1 MGGLQCYEEGEYIY
15 EQAVVNGHM
24 PQEVKEQM
32 LPIVLENYK
41 NRTRQSMNDI
51 VKVDSSLAAMQL
63 MLVAKQHGYDTNPI
77 GGFEHEEIGK
87 AFGYDLE
94 RYVPVMIVAIGKKAK
109 DAHTSF
115 RMPVDRVIDYK

>member
-1 MGGLQCYEEGEYIY
+1 MNKRLSMVTC
-15 EQAVVNGHM
+15 HKKL
-24 PQEVKEQM
+24 KEQM

-77 GGFEHEEIGK
+77 GFEHEEIGK
-87 AFGYDLE
+87 AWL
-94 RYVPVMIVAIGKKAK
+94 
-109 DAHTSF
+109 
-115 RMPVDRVIDYK
+115 

>member
-1 MGGLQCYEEGEYIY
+1 MSFWGIQCYEEGEYIY

-51 VKVDSSLAAMQL
+51 VKVDSSLVAMQL
-63 MLVAKQHGYDTNPI
+63 MLVAKQHGYDTTNWW
-77 GGFEHEEIGK
+77 
-87 AFGYDLE
+87 L
-94 RYVPVMIVAIGKKAK
+94 
-109 DAHTSF
+109 
-115 RMPVDRVIDYK
+115 

>member
-1 MGGLQCYEEGEYIY
+1 
-15 EQAVVNGHM
+15 M

-87 AFGYDLE
+87 SVWL
-94 RYVPVMIVAIGKKAK
+94 
-109 DAHTSF
+109 
-115 RMPVDRVIDYK
+115 

>member
-1 MGGLQCYEEGEYIY
+1 MSFWGFQCYEEGEYIY

-63 MLVAKQHGYDTNPI
+63 MLVAKQHGYDTNQLVALNM
-77 GGFEHEEIGK
+77 K
-87 AFGYDLE
+87 KSVKRLA
-94 RYVPVMIVAIGKKAK
+94 MI
-109 DAHTSF
+109 
-115 RMPVDRVIDYK
+115 